1 MQKRLC
7 LISLA
12 VALLLLFV
20 YSAEA
25 QRKGKVTPKKKELE
39 NIRGKIRLYEK
50 KIVESTKKE
59 SVSLEALDNLEKQN
73 FKTRQMIKNLSNE
86 IEKNNREI
94 SATGQMIESATQ
106 RLNHIVNE
114 YSHFVRS
121 FYMQG
126 RMHDIELLLTAS
138 SFNEMLVRYE
148 YLKSFTDRARTDVE
162 NINLERQQLTS
173 LKESLS
179 QKLTKQKALLSE
191 QNKEEKALA
200 LRIAEHKSLI
210 SKLRKDKKIY
220 AEQLQRS
227 KKAAEQLEN
236 LIHQMIAEENATKE
250 RAKKREVG
258 NSRITTGE
266 DYRSSSTPIPA
277 ALSTIKGRLPWP
289 VSTGRIIAKFGEQE
303 NPVLKTVTLNY
314 GIDIS
319 VPENS
324 PVRCVANG
332 EVARIFWLPTF
343 GNLIIVN
350 HQNGLRTV
358 YAHLSDI
365 FVKEGEKVQS
375 GEEIGTCGESLGG
388 SVLHFEVWVDKNKQD
403 PEAWLAKK

>member
-1 MQKRLC
+1 M
-7 LISLA
+7 
-12 VALLLLFV
+12 ALLLLFV

-39 NIRGKIRLYEK
+39 NIREKIRLYEK

-173 LKESLS
+173 LKENLS

-236 LIHQMIAEENATKE
+236 LIHQMIAEENAAKE

>member
-12 VALLLLFV
+12 VVVLTFLTF
-20 YSAEA
+20 SAEA
-25 QRKGKVTPKKKELE
+25 QTKGKVTPKKRELE
-39 NIRGKIRLYEK
+39 NIRGKIKLYEK
-50 KIVESTKKE
+50 KIAENTRKE
-59 SVSLEALDNLEKQN
+59 NISLDALDNLEKQN
-73 FKTRQMIKNLSNE
+73 FNTRQMIKRLSNE
-86 IEKNNREI
+86 IKKNDQEI
-94 SATGQMIESATQ
+94 SATQQMIEVATN
-106 RLNHIVNE
+106 RLNHIVDE
-114 YSHFVRS
+114 YSRFVRS

-148 YLKSFTDRARTDVE
+148 YLRSFTERTKIDLE
-162 NINLERQQLTS
+162 NINSEKDKLTL
-173 LKESLS
+173 LKERLS
-179 QKLTKQKALLSE
+179 QKLTQQKALLSE
-191 QNKEEKALA
+191 KSDEERVLTR
-200 LRIAEHKSLI
+200 RIAEHRNLI
-210 SKLRKDKKIY
+210 AKLRRDKRVY

-227 KKAAEQLEN
+227 KKAAVQLEN
-236 LIHQMIAEENATKE
+236 LIQQMIAEENA
-250 RAKKREVG
+250 AKASAKRREISK
-258 NSRITTGE
+258 SRIVTNE
-266 DYRSSSTPIPA
+266 DYGSSSAPVPA
-277 ALSTIKGRLPWP
+277 RLSTIKGRLPWP
-289 VSTGRIIAKFGEQE
+289 VSTGKVITKFGEQE

-324 PVRCVANG
+324 PVKCVADG

-343 GNLIIVN
+343 GNLIIIN

-365 FVKEGEKVQS
+365 FVKEGERVRT

-388 SVLHFEVWVDKNKQD
+388 SILHFEVWVDTNKQD